1 MRRWDYCFIKN
12 EYPKGFGALE
22 DCPNKINAKHLTP
35 VALPLL
41 DWKEGHKTNQKIKI
55 FFMQDTAFRVGSVG
69 KKKKK
74 MALCV
79 WAISHNAR
87 TAWR

>member
-1 MRRWDYCFIKN
+1 LL
-12 EYPKGFGALE
+12 PQ
-22 DCPNKINAKHLTP
+22 
-35 VALPLL
+35 ALPLL

-74 MALCV
+74 MALSV
-79 WAISHNAR
+79 GAISHNVPL
-87 TAWR
+87 AWR